1 MAINYK
7 VSKCKNPKEVEGTD
21 YYSNKARRPAT
32 TRPRERNEG
41 AHSDMHTLAFAIYT
55 QEHP

>member
-21 YYSNKARRPAT
+21 YYSNKARRPVT

-41 AHSDMHTLAFAIYT
+41 AYSDMHTPAFAIYT